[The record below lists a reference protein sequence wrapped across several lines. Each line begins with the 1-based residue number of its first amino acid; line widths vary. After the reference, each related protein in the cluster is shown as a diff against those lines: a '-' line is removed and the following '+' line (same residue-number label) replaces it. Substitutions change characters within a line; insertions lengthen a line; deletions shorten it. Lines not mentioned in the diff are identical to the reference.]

1 MPECIDDKGPQ
12 GHPHF
17 SIEIEKNGSGLGKKK
32 KKLILVS
39 WVAT

>member
-1 MPECIDDKGPQ
+1 MEYINDKGPQ

-32 KKLILVS
+32 N
-39 WVAT
+39 